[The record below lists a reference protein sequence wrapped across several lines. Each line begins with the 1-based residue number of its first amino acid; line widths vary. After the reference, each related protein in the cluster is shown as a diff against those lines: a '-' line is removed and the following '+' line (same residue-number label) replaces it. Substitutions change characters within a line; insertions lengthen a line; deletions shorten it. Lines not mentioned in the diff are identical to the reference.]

1 MIKYCQQLTSF
12 EMLKKYTIIGAG
24 PSGLAA
30 GLELSKHNGQVVIF
44 DKNEVVGGLARTHR
58 HKGYSFDVGPHRF
71 YTKNSEVLALWK
83 EILKDEF
90 IEVDRLTRIYYK
102 NRLFQ
107 YPIQF
112 HDLLNTLTP
121 WEITKISSS
130 YLFAS
135 IFYRFRKPETFEDWI
150 VKNFGR
156 TLYEMFFKTYT
167 EKVWGIPCD
176 QIGAEWAAQRIK
188 NLNFFEA
195 ARNALSKNRNKNNKV
210 KSLVEKFYYPRHGAG
225 QMHEVMAER
234 IQKSGG
240 KIHLKSRIKKIN
252 HHNFTR
258 VDNIVVTDEN
268 NKPKTVPVDHLLSSM
283 PITEFIDCL
292 EPAPSKKIINASKA
306 LYYRDHITVNLV
318 INRANLFKDNWIY
331 VHSPEVKMARVANY
345 NNFSKDM
352 LANKNSSAIS
362 VEYFVFQK
370 DQLWQMKD
378 KDIIKLAIDELIKM
392 NLLKKKEHV
401 VSGFVIRE
409 TESYP
414 TYYMGHQEHF
424 DVIKN
429 FVKKFE
435 NVELIGR
442 GGQYK
447 YNNMDHAVYSGL
459 LAAKKMLGTSN
470 LDPWAVNEDAEYL
483 EEKRQEQKKNINV
496 TVPLSHELAQS

>member
-1 MIKYCQQLTSF
+1 
-12 EMLKKYTIIGAG
+12 MLKKYTIIGAG
-24 PSGLAA
+24 PAGLAA
-30 GLELSKHNGQVVIF
+30 GLELTKHNGQVVIF

-58 HKGYSFDVGPHRF
+58 YKGYSFDVGPHRF
-71 YTKNSEVLALWK
+71 YTKNSEVLNLWK

-112 HDLLNTLTP
+112 HDLLKTLTP
-121 WEITKISSS
+121 WEIAKISSS

-135 IFYRFRKPETFEDWI
+135 IFYRFRQPKTFEDWI
-150 VKNFGR
+150 IKNFGR

-188 NLNFFEA
+188 NLNFLEA
-195 ARNALSKNRNKNNKV
+195 ARNAISKKNNSDSKV

-225 QMHEVMAER
+225 QMHEVMATL
-234 IQKSGG
+234 IQKGG
-240 KIHLKSRIKKIN
+240 DKIHLKSRIKKIK

-258 VDNIVVTDEN
+258 IDSIIVTNEDN
-268 NKPKTVPVDHLLSSM
+268 KQKTVPVDHLLSSM

-292 EPAPSKKIINASKA
+292 EPAPKKKIIDSSRA
-306 LYYRDHITVNLV
+306 LYYRDHLTVNL
-318 INRANLFKDNWIY
+318 IIKQANLFADNWIY
-331 VHSPEVKMARVANY
+331 VHSPEVQMARIANY

-352 LANKNSSAIS
+352 LADKNSSAIS

-370 DQLWQMKD
+370 DALWQMKD
-378 KDIIKLAIDELIKM
+378 NDIINLAVDELIKM
-392 NLLKKKEHV
+392 NLLNKKEDV
-401 VSGFVIRE
+401 SSGFVIRE

-424 DVIKN
+424 DAIKK
-429 FVKKFE
+429 FVKKFK

-447 YNNMDHAVYSGL
+447 YDNMDHAVFSGL
-459 LAAKKMLGTSN
+459 LAARKIMGISS

-483 EEKRQEQKKNINV
+483 EEKK
-496 TVPLSHELAQS
+496 